1 MSATTVGLKC
11 QRHGKKSLPVTIKCE
26 TFSPLIHHKCDCA
39 LSLRVARSCGPG
51 ELALKDRW
59 HWKFT
64 ALVVLTAMV
73 FVATG
78 TAHGQEMPIRQGRS
92 TVTHPTVPNLSI
104 IVFFAAFSISNH
116 SH

>member
-51 ELALKDRW
+51 EPALKDRW

-64 ALVVLTAMV
+64 VLVVLTAMV
-73 FVATG
+73 LLATG
-78 TAHGQEMPIRQGRS
+78 IAHGQEMSIRQVGS
-92 TVTHPTVPNLSI
+92 TLTDPRVGHVVVIGFVEGFVTGNS
-104 IVFFAAFSISNH
+104 A
-116 SH
+116 